1 MKLNSDSA
9 SNDLKIQRLERSL
22 RLLSA
27 CNSALVRAKE
37 EGELLQT
44 LCRLMVETGG
54 YRFAWVGY
62 VQQDE
67 GRTVEPVA
75 FAGHEEDYLTT
86 VQVTWADT
94 ERGRGPVGK
103 AIRAEQPCVLQDIQ
117 TDPDYLPWQA
127 AAQARG
133 YRSLISLPLID
144 EDRVFGAFNIY
155 AAAAD
160 VFQAEEVLL
169 LSQLAADLSYGVKAL
184 RVDLDRQQAEVDL
197 QASESSLQQS
207 HQEYSDLVDRIPIG
221 VYRYCMQTNGEV
233 HFEYLSPRWLVMNQL
248 NGPAVMEDAAAA
260 FSLVHPEELENFLHV
275 NEQSRLTQKRFCW
288 EGRLII
294 GGEIRWM
301 HIESSPTVRENGDLA
316 WDGIQYDITERVAA
330 DLAQQELLTD
340 AISAHLDA
348 VNTRDLLNSVFAR
361 TSDGIMALDTSWC
374 FTYVNDSAA
383 AMIGRSATEL
393 IGKNIW
399 TEFPKMVG
407 TKAFHD
413 CYQAIEQQTV
423 VSSDEF
429 HESWG
434 RWFESRMHSDDQ
446 GLTIYF
452 TDTTAPRNTEE
463 LLRVSEE
470 RLRLALTAAKQGL
483 YDRNIQTGDVVVNPE
498 YATMLGYDPT
508 TFQETNTQW
517 IDQLHPDDRAPTI
530 KTYQA
535 YIRGEISDYAV
546 EFRLRARSGDWKWIL
561 SLGKLVSWDEDG
573 KPLRMLGT
581 HTDITALKQAE
592 ADRWQAQQVLSE
604 LKLLE
609 NVLDVVLAGYWDW
622 NFASQVEYLSP
633 GYKRMLGY
641 EDAELPN
648 EPSLWRRLIFP
659 EDLPKVLDCLERHI
673 QSQGQ
678 IPYHSEVRYQH
689 KNGSLV
695 WVICSG
701 QVIEWDEAGQALRM
715 VGCHIDITDRK
726 LTELQLQQTNE
737 KLIQATHLKSEFL
750 ASMSHELRTPLNAI
764 LGMNEGLQDEVFG
777 SINARQLQSLKTVER
792 SAAHLLELINDLLDV
807 SKIEAGQVELY
818 LSTADLET
826 LCVSSLAFVQ
836 QQARTKQIRLEL
848 KLPTALSN
856 VMLDERRIRQVLINL
871 LDNAIKFT
879 PVGGCV
885 TLEVQEPQLDPSHL
899 RISVIDT
906 GIGIAAENFQKLF
919 QPFMQIEGGL
929 NRQYEGTGLGLTL
942 AQRILELHGGQ
953 ILLTSE
959 LGKGS
964 CFSVLIPRGA
974 AKDLPASAQ
983 PVRPEQSWTAPLT
996 NSPTTAGSIP
1006 LILLAEDQEDN
1017 ISSISSY
1024 LQAKGYPLIL
1034 AKNGR
1039 EAIDLTRSKHPDLI
1053 LMDIQMPGVDGLEAT
1068 REIRRDPAMAQTPI
1082 VALTAL
1088 AMVGDRERCLAA
1100 GASEYLSKPF
1110 KMKDLILVMQK
1121 LLNSEPSGLSNNSF

>member
-1 MKLNSDSA
+1 MKLNSDSD
-9 SNDLKIQRLERSL
+9 SKDLQIQRLERSL

-27 CNSALVRAKE
+27 CNSSLVRAKE
-37 EGELLQT
+37 ERELLQT

-67 GRTVEPVA
+67 GMTVEPVA
-75 FAGHEEDYLTT
+75 FAGHEEDYLKI

-103 AIRAEQPCVLQDIQ
+103 AIRAKQPHVLQDIQ
-117 TDPDYLPWQA
+117 TDPDYIPWQA
-127 AAQARG
+127 AAQERG

-144 EDRVFGAFNIY
+144 EDRVFGTFNIY
-155 AAAAD
+155 ADAAD
-160 VFQAEEVLL
+160 VFQTEEVRL

-184 RVDLDRQQAEVDL
+184 RVERDRQQAAADL
-197 QASESSLQQS
+197 RASESSLQQS

-248 NGPAVMEDAAAA
+248 NGPAVMDDAAAA
-260 FSLVHPEELENFLHV
+260 FSLIHPEELENFLHV

-316 WDGIQYDITERVAA
+316 WDGIQYDITERVQA
-330 DLAQQELLTD
+330 DLAQQELLSD
-340 AISAHLDA
+340 AVVAHLDA
-348 VNTRDLLNSVFAR
+348 VNTRDLLNSVFKR
-361 TSDGIMALDTSWC
+361 TNDGIVAIDTNWC
-374 FTYVNDSAA
+374 YTYVNDSAA
-383 AMIGRSATEL
+383 NMMGRAAKEL
-393 IGKNIW
+393 IGKNVW
-399 TEFPKMVG
+399 EEFPEIVG
-407 TKAFHD
+407 TQAFHD
-413 CYQAIEQQTV
+413 CYRAIEQQTV
-423 VSSDEF
+423 IYSEVF

-434 RWFESRMHSDDQ
+434 RWFENRLHPDDR

-452 TDTTAPRNTEE
+452 TDITLHKNTEE

-483 YDRNIQTGDVVVNPE
+483 YDLNVQTGEAVINPE
-498 YATMLGYDPT
+498 YATMLGYDPA
-508 TFQETNTQW
+508 TFQETNEQW
-517 IDQLHPDDRAPTI
+517 IDRLHPDDRAATI
-530 KTYQA
+530 NTYQA
-535 YIRGEISDYAV
+535 YVRGEISDYGV
-546 EFRLRARSGDWKWIL
+546 EFRLRTQSGDWKWVL
-561 SLGKLVSWDEDG
+561 SLGKLVSWTEDG
-573 KPLRMLGT
+573 QPLRMLGT
-581 HTDITALKQAE
+581 HTDITDLKQAE
-592 ADRWQAQQVLSE
+592 ADRWQTQQVLSE

-622 NFASQVEYLSP
+622 NFVKPLEYLSP

-648 EPSLWRRLIFP
+648 EPDLWRRLIFP
-659 EDLPKVLDCLERHI
+659 EDIPKVLACLERHI

-689 KNGSLV
+689 KDGSLV

-701 QVIEWDEAGQALRM
+701 QVIEWDESGRAVRM

-726 LTELQLQQTNE
+726 LAELQLQQTNE

-750 ASMSHELRTPLNAI
+750 ANMSHELRTPLNAI
-764 LGMNEGLQDEVFG
+764 LGINEGLQDEVFG

-792 SAAHLLELINDLLDV
+792 SASHLLELINDLLDV
-807 SKIEAGQVELY
+807 SKIEAGQIELY
-818 LSTADLET
+818 LSNTDLET

-848 KLPTALSN
+848 KLPVALPQI
-856 VMLDERRIRQVLINL
+856 MLDERRIRQVLINL
-871 LDNAIKFT
+871 LDNAVKFT

-885 TLEVQEPQLDPSHL
+885 TLEVQAAQLDASHL

-906 GIGIAAENFQKLF
+906 GIGIATGNFQKLF
-919 QPFMQIEGGL
+919 QPFMQLESGL
-929 NRQYEGTGLGLTL
+929 NRRYEGTGLGLTL
-942 AQRILELHGGQ
+942 ARRIVELHGGQ
-953 ILLTSE
+953 ILLASE
-959 LGKGS
+959 LGQGS
-964 CFSVLIPRGA
+964 CFSVLIPRGVA
-974 AKDLPASAQ
+974 QDLPSSTQ
-983 PVRPEQSWTAPLT
+983 PVRPEQLWTAPLVS
-996 NSPTTAGSIP
+996 SPTTPELTP

-1024 LQAKGYPLIL
+1024 LRAKGYPLIL

-1053 LMDIQMPGVDGLEAT
+1053 LMDIQMPGVDGIEAT
-1068 REIRRDPAMAQTPI
+1068 QEIRRDPALAQTPI

-1110 KMKDLILVMQK
+1110 KMKDLILVMEK
-1121 LLNSEPSGLSNNSF
+1121 LLHVES

>member
-1 MKLNSDSA
+1 MKLNSDSD
-9 SNDLKIQRLERSL
+9 SKDLQIQHLERSL

-37 EGELLQT
+37 ERELLQT

-62 VQQDE
+62 LQQDE
-67 GRTVEPVA
+67 GLTVEPLA
-75 FAGHEEDYLTT
+75 FAGHEKDYLKT
-86 VQVTWADT
+86 VQITWADT

-103 AIRAEQPCVLQDIQ
+103 AIRAKQPWVLQDIQ

-127 AAQARG
+127 AAQERG

-155 AAAAD
+155 AVDAN
-160 VFQAEEVLL
+160 VFQAEEVRL

-184 RVDLDRQQAEVDL
+184 RGERDRQQAEVDL
-197 QASESSLQQS
+197 RASESSLQQS

-221 VYRYCMQTNGEV
+221 VYRYCMQANGDV

-248 NGPAVMEDAAAA
+248 NGSAVMADAAAA
-260 FSLVHPEELENFLHV
+260 FSLIHPEELEDFLHV
-275 NEQSRLTQKRFCW
+275 NEQSRITQKRFCW

-316 WDGIQYDITERVAA
+316 WDGIQYDITERVEAER
-330 DLAQQELLTD
+330 AQQDLLTD
-340 AISAHLDA
+340 AIVAHLDA
-348 VNTRDLLNSVFAR
+348 VNTRDLLNSVFDR
-361 TSDGIMALDTSWC
+361 INDGIVAIDTNWC
-374 FTYVNDSAA
+374 YTYVNDRAA
-383 AMIGRSATEL
+383 TMLGRSAPEL
-393 IGKNIW
+393 IGKNVW
-399 TEFPKMVG
+399 TEFPEMVG

-423 VSSDEF
+423 VASEEF
-429 HESWG
+429 QESWG
-434 RWFESRMHSDDQ
+434 RWFESRIHPDDR

-452 TDTTAPRNTEE
+452 TD
-463 LLRVSEE
+463 
-470 RLRLALTAAKQGL
+470 
-483 YDRNIQTGDVVVNPE
+483 I
-498 YATMLGYDPT
+498 
-508 TFQETNTQW
+508 
-517 IDQLHPDDRAPTI
+517 
-530 KTYQA
+530 
-535 YIRGEISDYAV
+535 
-546 EFRLRARSGDWKWIL
+546 
-561 SLGKLVSWDEDG
+561 
-573 KPLRMLGT
+573 
-581 HTDITALKQAE
+581 TDLKQAE
-592 ADRWQAQQVLSE
+592 ADRWQTQQVLSE

-609 NVLDVVLAGYWDW
+609 NILDVVLAGYWDW

-648 EPSLWRRLIFP
+648 EPDLWRRLIFP
-659 EDLPKVLDCLERHI
+659 EDLPKVLTCLECHI

-678 IPYHSEVRYQH
+678 IPHHSEVRYQH
-689 KNGSLV
+689 KDGSLV

-701 QVIEWDEAGQALRM
+701 QVIEWDSGGQAIRM

-726 LTELQLQQTNE
+726 LAELQLQQTNE
-737 KLIQATHLKSEFL
+737 KLIRATHLKSEFL
-750 ASMSHELRTPLNAI
+750 ANMSHELRTPLNAI

-792 SAAHLLELINDLLDV
+792 SAIHLLELINDLLDV
-807 SKIEAGQVELY
+807 SKIEAGQIELY

-836 QQARTKQIRLEL
+836 QQARTKKMRLEL
-848 KLPTALSN
+848 KLPAALPN
-856 VMLDERRIRQVLINL
+856 IMLDERRLRQVLINL
-871 LDNAIKFT
+871 LDNAVKFT
-879 PVGGCV
+879 SVGGCV
-885 TLEVQEPQLDPSHL
+885 TLEVQDSQLDPSHL
-899 RISVIDT
+899 RISVSDT
-906 GIGIAAENFQKLF
+906 GIGIAAENFPKLF
-919 QPFMQIEGGL
+919 QPFMQIESGL
-929 NRQYEGTGLGLTL
+929 NRRYAGTGLGLTL
-942 AQRILELHGGQ
+942 ARRIVELHGGQ

-964 CFSVLIPRGA
+964 CFSVLIPIGVA
-974 AKDLPASAQ
+974 QDLPSFAQ
-983 PVRPEQSWTAPLT
+983 PVGSEQSWVAPLASNPTAP
-996 NSPTTAGSIP
+996 ASIP

-1053 LMDIQMPGVDGLEAT
+1053 LMDIQMPGVDGIEAT
-1068 REIRRDPAMAQTPI
+1068 REIRRDPALAQTPI

-1110 KMKDLILVMQK
+1110 KMKDLILVMER
-1121 LLNSEPSGLSNNSF
+1121 LLNSEP